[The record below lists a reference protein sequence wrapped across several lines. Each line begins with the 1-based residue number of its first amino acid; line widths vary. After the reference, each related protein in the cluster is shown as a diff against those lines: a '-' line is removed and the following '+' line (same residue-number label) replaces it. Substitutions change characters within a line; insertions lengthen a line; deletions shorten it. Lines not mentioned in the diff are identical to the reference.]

1 MEGWTCEDLKNYLRT
16 QKGKHSNMNR
26 NELLE
31 LAKLYAKKPKEDPKV
46 AEAYEIHYADVLQK
60 RKMFKITDKMDR
72 TNIYSFDIILPPK
85 FDFNQITVNT
95 FLTCCDIEIEE
106 EVVQTGI
113 ERPADKAQ
121 CSK

>member
-1 MEGWTCEDLKNYLRT
+1 MERWNCDDLKNYLRT

-26 NELLE
+26 KELLE

-46 AEAYEIHYADVLQK
+46 AEAYEILYADVLRK
-60 RKMFKITDKMDR
+60 RKMFLITNKMDR
-72 TNIYSFDIILPPK
+72 TNIYSFDIILPK
-85 FDFNQITVNT
+85 EFEFNQITVNT
-95 FLTCCDIEIEE
+95 FLTCCDIEIEN
-106 EVVQTGI
+106 EVVETGI